1 MRSLVKVLMAASC
14 FMFLA
19 GCGADYEE
27 ADPAVGGRLTIH
39 SDGHVDAHVCG
50 EFSKD
55 YYSEDELV
63 QMVNGE
69 IAAYDGRISLTGH
82 NSGNGEVSLD
92 LSFADCD
99 TYEDYMTLKLFCGTV
114 QGAYDKSYDFNRVL
128 KRAGNPDDL
137 ISKEQL
143 SNMASS
149 HIIIFEGAQTC
160 VCPGNISYY
169 SQELR
174 LINSNTVQSSE
185 DGIYYIIY

>member
-1 MRSLVKVLMAASC
+1 MKSFVRVLLATAVLA
-14 FMFLA
+14 LA
-19 GCGADYEE
+19 GCGAKYEE
-27 ADPAVGGRLTIH
+27 ADPAVNGRIVIH

-63 QMVNGE
+63 QMVNDE
-69 IAAYDGRISLTGH
+69 ISAYEGRISLTGH

-92 LSFADCD
+92 LTFDNCD

-128 KRAGNPDDL
+128 KRAGNPDEI

-143 SNMASS
+143 NNMADAK
-149 HIIIFEGAQTC
+149 IIIFEGAQTC
-160 VCPGNISYY
+160 VCPGNINYY
-169 SQELR
+169 SQELK
-174 LINSNTVQSSE
+174 LINQNTVQSAE
-185 DGIYYIIY
+185 DGMYYIIY

>member
-1 MRSLVKVLMAASC
+1 MAVSC
-14 FMFLA
+14 FLFLT
-19 GCGADYEE
+19 GCGAEYEE
-27 ADPAVGGRLTIH
+27 ADPAVEGKLTIH

-63 QMVNGE
+63 SMVNDE
-69 IAAYDGRISLTGH
+69 IKAYDGRISLTGH
-82 NSGNGEVSLD
+82 NSGNGTVSLD
-92 LSFADCD
+92 LSFADSD

-128 KRAGNPDDL
+128 KRAGNPDDK

-143 SNMASS
+143 NNMADS
-149 HIIIFEGAQTC
+149 HIIIFEGARTC
-160 VCPGNISYY
+160 VCPANIDYY
-169 SQELR
+169 SQELK
-174 LINSNTVQSSE
+174 LLDANTVQSVE